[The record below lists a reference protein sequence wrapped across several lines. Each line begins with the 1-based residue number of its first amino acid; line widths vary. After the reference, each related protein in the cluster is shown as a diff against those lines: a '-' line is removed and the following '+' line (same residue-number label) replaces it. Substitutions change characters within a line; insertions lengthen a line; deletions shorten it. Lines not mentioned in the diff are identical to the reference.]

1 MAANSVHGVVEIIKV
16 LREESRRSVKKE
28 ITAYDIFEYVSSEI
42 PLFGKTVPIIAV
54 KAKDGLPV
62 PDGEKYS
69 VPWVL
74 DNQYPNCMRCNC
86 AFTVFGRRHHC
97 RACGYLVC
105 KNCTTAV
112 ASGEFIEAVKVDS
125 RICNYCQSNKGRRST
140 FDASLHASPV
150 LLEADPAES
159 TKSGIMVDAPES
171 SPERATEMNGSS
183 SSAPVVI
190 NNNTTTIVH
199 ENVVHSHA
207 ASSTINNNENSTMIV
222 LSAGDMEQ
230 AQHELA
236 QKVAAL
242 DAQKAEQAKLLEEL
256 HGLRAKL
263 THRKQMVLESMEKIA
278 NLEGIVAAQGS
289 ELGTLR
295 EQLDNVK
302 LGVSPEKGVSALK
315 REIELLQAALEAKD
329 AELESNQQQLKD
341 REAEM
346 RELSAAMHQAQADL
360 QRQQSTHEAALQ
372 ALQQQIRV
380 LSEALDER
388 TATLAQQEAQYAQQD
403 AQQVKQLREQ
413 SETMRRVAK
422 ENEQLAQEIRRLT
435 TELHASQSDVTQGT
449 RRATDLEAQLQRA
462 QETQQEE
469 RRRLLADVSALQDA
483 QSTQTATL
491 LARDLEVKRLQEE
504 NQRLRDDGER
514 HRQMMGLA
522 TDEQLTQL
530 TSELAAR
537 DALLT
542 KAQVTLAS
550 REAELATLKAESV
563 RSKAAFMAEAEAQ
576 AAQLIA
582 NAGAVTQLQI
592 TLAARDAEVRNWR
605 EEYDATSKRLQALT
619 QEHTAVTAA
628 QTADLQRLRD
638 ALAQKTAEC
647 D

>member
-150 LLEADPAES
+150 LLEAESSFVDDDDHDDANDDGWQVSSHLSSPAES
-159 TKSGIMVDAPES
+159 TKSGSVVDAPES

-230 AQHELA
+230 AQHEL
-236 QKVAAL
+236 
-242 DAQKAEQAKLLEEL
+242 
-256 HGLRAKL
+256 
-263 THRKQMVLESMEKIA
+263 
-278 NLEGIVAAQGS
+278 
-289 ELGTLR
+289 
-295 EQLDNVK
+295 
-302 LGVSPEKGVSALK
+302 
-315 REIELLQAALEAKD
+315 
-329 AELESNQQQLKD
+329 
-341 REAEM
+341 
-346 RELSAAMHQAQADL
+346 
-360 QRQQSTHEAALQ
+360 
-372 ALQQQIRV
+372 
-380 LSEALDER
+380 
-388 TATLAQQEAQYAQQD
+388 
-403 AQQVKQLREQ
+403 
-413 SETMRRVAK
+413 
-422 ENEQLAQEIRRLT
+422 
-435 TELHASQSDVTQGT
+435 
-449 RRATDLEAQLQRA
+449 
-462 QETQQEE
+462 
-469 RRRLLADVSALQDA
+469 
-483 QSTQTATL
+483 
-491 LARDLEVKRLQEE
+491 
-504 NQRLRDDGER
+504 
-514 HRQMMGLA
+514 
-522 TDEQLTQL
+522 
-530 TSELAAR
+530 
-537 DALLT
+537 
-542 KAQVTLAS
+542 
-550 REAELATLKAESV
+550 
-563 RSKAAFMAEAEAQ
+563 
-576 AAQLIA
+576 
-582 NAGAVTQLQI
+582 
-592 TLAARDAEVRNWR
+592 
-605 EEYDATSKRLQALT
+605 
-619 QEHTAVTAA
+619 
-628 QTADLQRLRD
+628 
-638 ALAQKTAEC
+638 
-647 D
+647 